1 MQSPSS
7 SCRPVPLII
16 FYLLVL
22 MSNFAEARRSLTGRI
37 IPGPVTH
44 NVSDVPALFV
54 FGDSTV
60 DAGNNNF
67 IKTITKSNFP
77 PYGRDFPNHIPTG
90 RFTNGRLVTDFL
102 AAYVGIKEYVPA
114 YLDPTFGLDHQLKTG
129 VCFASAGTGFD
140 PLTAQLSGVIPIE
153 RQLGYFK
160 EYKAK
165 MEGKIGKERTTDMI
179 NKGLFVISAG
189 TNDFILNYFGPPIR
203 SQTYS
208 ISTYQDFLL
217 QIAQR
222 LLQGL
227 LEMGARR
234 IGFVGL
240 PPVGCLPAVITAN
253 SLDAFTKRGC
263 IERLSSVA
271 RDYNRLLQS
280 KLKKSTQSHGAKIVY
295 IDIYNPIEDMVKN
308 PQQFGLEKVNKG
320 CCGSGIIETAIL
332 CNPYSV
338 ICSDESKYVF
348 WDAVHPTEAAYFHI
362 FQSVRPAIDQIF
374 I

>member
-22 MSNFAEARRSLTGRI
+22 ISNFAEARRSLTGRI
-37 IPGPVTH
+37 IPDPVTR
-44 NVSDVPALFV
+44 NISVPALFV

-67 IKTITKSNFP
+67 IKTVTKSNFP

-102 AAYVGIKEYVPA
+102 ASYVGIKDYVPA
-114 YLDPTFGLDHQLKTG
+114 YLDPTFGLDHHLKTG

-153 RQLGYFK
+153 RQLRYFK

-179 NKGLFVISAG
+179 NKGLFIISAG

-217 QIAQR
+217 QIGQH

-240 PPVGCLPAVITAN
+240 PPLGCLPAVITAN

-263 IERLSSVA
+263 IERLSAVA

-280 KLKKSTQSHGAKIVY
+280 KLKSTTQSHGAKIVY
-295 IDIYNPIEDMVKN
+295 IDIYKPIEDMVKN

-332 CNPYSV
+332 CNPYTV

-348 WDAVHPTEAAYFHI
+348 WDAVHPTEAAYYHI
-362 FQSVRPAIDQIF
+362 FQSVLPAIDHVLN
-374 I
+374 